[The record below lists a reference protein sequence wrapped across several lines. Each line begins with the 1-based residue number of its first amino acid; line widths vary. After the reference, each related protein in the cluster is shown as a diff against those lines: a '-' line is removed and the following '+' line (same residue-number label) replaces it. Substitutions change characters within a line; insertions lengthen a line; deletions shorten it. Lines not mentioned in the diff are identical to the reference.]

1 MQFADN
7 LFLDDSADVIK
18 ARSTSPFNGFDVE
31 FRLRDNEIA
40 LLENGKTT
48 TIPVNKDSIILITV
62 DQRSGYKATNTTAA
76 MYVQYNS
83 IPVLVYTF
91 MYNEPITDLRKTK
104 TYLLTEHLAQIVSTR
119 YGIKW
124 EYKITIDT
132 KATKLRFY
140 LVLGFIVIVWMVVM
154 VLAFLNRSK

>member
-7 LFLDDSADVIK
+7 LFLDDQGGVIK
-18 ARSTSPFNGFDVE
+18 ARSTSQFNGFDVE
-31 FRLRDNEIA
+31 FRLHNNEIA

-76 MYVQYNS
+76 MYVQHNS
-83 IPVLVYTF
+83 IPVLIYTF

-119 YGIKW
+119 
-124 EYKITIDT
+124 
-132 KATKLRFY
+132 
-140 LVLGFIVIVWMVVM
+140 
-154 VLAFLNRSK
+154 